1 MLLSTIIAA
10 TASGSGV
17 TAGAAH
23 AVASATILSASAPA
37 SSLGRLIS
45 RTRSANVRWSAT
57 RPRSSATIAGST
69 TNTIG
74 VHRKSRRT
82 KISLCFGERRRLGA
96 RSRCP
101 TCRCSGRR
109 PVNSR
114 STVNE
119 PGPRGSSNEAWP
131 PRGPG
136 SATIDLHL
144 QAFAGERQGVR
155 QTHVESPGS
164 YKQEAHCPSA

>member
-1 MLLSTIIAA
+1 MLLSTIVAA

-23 AVASATILSASAPA
+23 AVASAAILSASAPA
-37 SSLGRLIS
+37 SPLGWLIS
-45 RTRSANVRWSAT
+45 RTRSAKVRWSAA
-57 RPRSSATIAGST
+57 RPRSGATMAGST
-69 TNTIG
+69 TNVI
-74 VHRKSRRT
+74 VVYRESRRT
-82 KISLCFGERRRLGA
+82 KISLGFEERRRPGA

-119 PGPRGSSNEAWP
+119 PGPRGSSDDPNAAAR
-131 PRGPG
+131 PRQCYYRP
-136 SATIDLHL
+136 SPT
-144 QAFAGERQGVR
+144 AFAAERQAVGR
-155 QTHVESPGS
+155 TWHLGWSSEVERW
-164 YKQEAHCPSA
+164 